1 MRRFRLLLAAAAVV
15 FVGLFGFARPG
26 FAQEEGG
33 SETTEAE
40 TTEGITPVSAV
51 EEEHEI
57 GHAEHVCIELL
68 EGGCKIDD
76 CQKAPNPM
84 VPETNELIWGTVG
97 FAVVFG
103 LITWKGLPAIKTGM
117 NNRTERIRSD
127 LDAAEAQRTEA
138 TGILAE
144 YQAQL
149 ADARSESARIIEE
162 ARQAADE
169 VKRSLSARAEADIA
183 DMRARATADIESA
196 KVQAIADLRGEVAN
210 LAIGAAEQVVERS
223 LDRDTNV
230 ALVEA
235 FINQVGANR

>member
-26 FAQEEGG
+26 FAQDEGG

-68 EGGCKIDD
+68 EGGGKIDD

-138 TGILAE
+138 TGILADLVIRDGQWVCVQSGE
-144 YQAQL
+144 
-149 ADARSESARIIEE
+149 IIPHT
-162 ARQAADE
+162 
-169 VKRSLSARAEADIA
+169 DIA
-183 DMRARATADIESA
+183 AEIRRHRNQEGLFLRLQGDRQGAD
-196 KVQAIADLRGEVAN
+196 V
-210 LAIGAAEQVVERS
+210 
-223 LDRDTNV
+223 
-230 ALVEA
+230 
-235 FINQVGANR
+235 